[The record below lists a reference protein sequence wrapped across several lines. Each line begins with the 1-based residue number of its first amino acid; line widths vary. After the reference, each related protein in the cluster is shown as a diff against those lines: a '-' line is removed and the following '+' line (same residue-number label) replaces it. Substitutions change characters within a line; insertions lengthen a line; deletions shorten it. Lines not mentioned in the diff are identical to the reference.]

1 MSDRL
6 AEAVRDNAGWCD
18 LMCRAHGSPGTF
30 TGRAWTNAVRTPLF
44 YPDAVT
50 LSPSATAADVLDRI
64 DSGPG
69 ASVKDSYATLDLP
82 GFDVLFEAQW
92 LWRSAPGRTD
102 ASRTGTGPAARRRP
116 GAGIG
121 WEVVGD
127 AATLADWERTAFSGE
142 VRGLFPASL
151 LGHVGILCG
160 RIDGEVV
167 CGSVLT
173 PSGAVAGVSNV
184 FASGCD
190 LDTAWAG
197 TVAMAASLFPGRP
210 LVGYES
216 DHETAVRHGFTP
228 IGPLRV
234 WLKR

>member
-1 MSDRL
+1 MIDRL
-6 AEAVRDNAGWCD
+6 AEAVRDNAEWCD
-18 LMCRAHGSPGTF
+18 LMCRVHGSPGTF

-50 LSPSATAADVLDRI
+50 LSPAATAADVLDRI

-69 ASVKDSYATLDLP
+69 ASVKDSFATLDLP

-92 LWRSAPGRTD
+92 LWRSAPAR
-102 ASRTGTGPAARRRP
+102 TGPAARQRP
-116 GAGIG
+116 DAGIG

-127 AATLADWERTAFSGE
+127 AATLADWERTAFGE
-142 VRGLFPASL
+142 VHGLFPASL
-151 LGHVGILCG
+151 LDHVEILCG
-160 RIDGEVV
+160 RIDGEIV

-173 PSGAVAGVSNV
+173 ASGAVAGVSNV

-190 LDTAWAG
+190 LDAAWAG

-216 DHETAVRHGFTP
+216 DPEAALSHGFTP

-234 WLKR
+234 WLRR